1 MDLNGDNL
9 SITSSDS
16 HDLVKSV
23 TSNNSIIVPHRLTDL
38 NRVEWV
44 VLLEHVFIEI
54 VHLALTHVSNDAL
67 ALIQ

>member
-1 MDLNGDNL
+1 MVWYL
-9 SITSSDS
+9 
-16 HDLVKSV
+16 H
-23 TSNNSIIVPHRLTDL
+23 SIIVPHRLTDL